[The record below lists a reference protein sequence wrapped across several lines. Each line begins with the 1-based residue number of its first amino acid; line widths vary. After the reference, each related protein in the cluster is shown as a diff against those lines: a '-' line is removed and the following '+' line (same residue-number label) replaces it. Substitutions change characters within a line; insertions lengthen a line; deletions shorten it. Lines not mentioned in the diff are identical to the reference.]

1 MRKRLIKL
9 EKKRNSIEFAPRIKQ
24 LSKLISDYF
33 ANDKASKVRS
43 AAMGSKVNL
52 WKAVNVAKNLNC
64 NSIPKNLTL
73 GGVPIVEGG
82 VAESFAKFF
91 HEKIKNNVLKTVIN
105 PDLVYNGKCKLIV
118 QNRNFMI

>member
-1 MRKRLIKL
+1 M
-9 EKKRNSIEFAPRIKQ
+9 
-24 LSKLISDYF
+24 ISDYF

-118 QNRNFMI
+118 QNRNFMLEKMFSIVRMS